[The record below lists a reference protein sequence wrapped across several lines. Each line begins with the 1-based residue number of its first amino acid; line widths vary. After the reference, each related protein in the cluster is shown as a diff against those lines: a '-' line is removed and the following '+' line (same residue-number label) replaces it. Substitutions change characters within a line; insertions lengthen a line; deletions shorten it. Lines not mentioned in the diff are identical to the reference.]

1 VVLRGIEEDPVA
13 ATKAELFERIRHDSW
28 REGLSVRA
36 LSRKYGVH
44 RRLVREALTRA
55 EPSSRK
61 TPVRRSP
68 QLEPFKEVIDGWLRA
83 DLDAPRKQRHTA
95 KRIHARLA
103 GEHGAAVSYPTVRD
117 YVARRRP
124 EIRVEEGR
132 GPAKVFVPQHHP
144 PGQDA
149 EVDFGELWVRLAG
162 VMTKCFLFVLRLS
175 YSGKAVHKVFATSG
189 QEAFLEGHMHAFT
202 VLGGVPA
209 GLVRYDN
216 LTAAVW
222 KVLVRG
228 RARIENPRW
237 TTFRSHFRFQ
247 AFYCLPGIEGA
258 HEKGGVEGEVG
269 YFRRNYLV
277 PVPEVDSLEELNAR
291 IAAAEQAEEGRRVGM
306 RIRTIGQ
313 DFAAEQPLLIPL
325 PDEPFET
332 GLVLTP
338 RVDRYGQV
346 MVRNNR
352 YSVPVGLIG
361 RQVRVVLRSSE
372 LVIYDRRAEVA
383 RHARLAGK
391 GAETLVLDHY
401 LEALMRKPGA
411 MPGSAPLEQARAA
424 GAFTGAHEALWSAA
438 RRAVGEPTATREL
451 IGVLLLHRHMDD
463 ADVIAGIGA
472 ALSVGAHTADVVAV
486 EARKVAETR
495 GNGQPGPSPAAAA
508 QEMPAQVTSLTLRRI
523 GALPADTRPLPAV
536 DAYDQLLRQPRPASK
551 EGQP

>member
-1 VVLRGIEEDPVA
+1 VVVRGLGEEDCVA
-13 ATKAELFERIRHDSW
+13 ATKVDLFDRIRHDSW

-36 LSRKYGVH
+36 LARKYGVH
-44 RRLVREALTRA
+44 RRLVREALTHA
-55 EPSSRK
+55 EPAPRK

-68 QLEPFKEVIDGWLRA
+68 QLDPLKEIIDGWLRA
-83 DLDAPRKQRHTA
+83 DLDAPRKQRHTVQ
-95 KRIHARLA
+95 RIHSRLVS
-103 GEHGAAVSYPTVRD
+103 EHGADGVSYWTVRD

-124 EIRVEEGR
+124 EIAEEAGR
-132 GPAKVFVPQHHP
+132 GPARVFVPQHHP

-162 VMTKCFLFVLRLS
+162 VMTKCFLFVFRMS
-175 YSGKAVHKVFATSG
+175 YSGKAVHQVFATCG
-189 QEAFLEGHMHAFT
+189 QEAFLEGHVHAFT

-209 GLVRYDN
+209 GQVRYDN

-222 KVLVRG
+222 KVLLRG
-228 RARIENPRW
+228 RARTENPRW
-237 TTFRSHFRFQ
+237 TVFRSHYRFQ

-277 PVPEVDSLEELNAR
+277 PVPEVASLAELNAQ
-291 IAAAEQAEEGRRVGM
+291 IAGAEQAEDGRRIGV

-313 DFAAEQPLLIPL
+313 DLAAERPLLIPL

-332 GLVLTP
+332 GLLLTP

-346 MVRNNR
+346 TVRNNR
-352 YSVPVGLIG
+352 YSVPVRLIG
-361 RQVRVVLRSSE
+361 RQVRIVLRSSE
-372 LVIYDRRAEVA
+372 LIVYDRHAEVA
-383 RHARLAGK
+383 RHPRLAAK
-391 GAETLVLDHY
+391 GTETLVLDHY

-411 MPGSAPLEQARAA
+411 MPGSAALEAARAT
-424 GAFTGAHEALWSAA
+424 GAFTPAHEALWSVA
-438 RRAVGEPTATREL
+438 RRALGEPAATREL

-495 GNGQPGPSPAAAA
+495 GARPAEPDMAGQPG
-508 QEMPAQVTSLTLRRI
+508 EVTSLTLRRI
-523 GALPADTRPLPAV
+523 AALPADTRPLPTV
-536 DAYDQLLRQPRPASK
+536 DAYDQLLRQPR
-551 EGQP
+551 EGRP

>member
-1 VVLRGIEEDPVA
+1 VA
-13 ATKAELFERIRHDSW
+13 ATKVELFERIRRDSW
-28 REGLSVRA
+28 REGLSIRA

-55 EPSSRK
+55 EPEPRK

-68 QLEPFKEVIDGWLRA
+68 QLEPFKEIIDGWLRA
-83 DLDAPRKQRHTA
+83 DLDAPRKQRHTV
-95 KRIHARLA
+95 KRIHARLIAEHDAA
-103 GEHGAAVSYPTVRD
+103 GLSYSAVRD

-124 EIRVEEGR
+124 EILEEEGR

-175 YSGKAVHKVFATSG
+175 YSGKAVHRVFATCG
-189 QEAFLEGHMHAFT
+189 QEAFLEGHVHAFT

-209 GLVRYDN
+209 GQIRYDN
-216 LTAAVW
+216 LSAAVW
-222 KVLVRG
+222 KVLLRG
-228 RARIENPRW
+228 RARTENPRW
-237 TTFRSHFRFQ
+237 TAFRSHFRFVP
-247 AFYCLPGIEGA
+247 FYCIPGVEGA

-269 YFRRNYLV
+269 YFRRNCLV
-277 PVPEVDSLEELNAR
+277 PVPDVTSLEELNAR
-291 IAAAEQAEEGRRVGM
+291 IAEAEQAEEGRRIGM

-313 DFAAEQPLLIPL
+313 DFAAEQPLLLPL
-325 PDEPFET
+325 PDETFET
-332 GLVLTP
+332 GLMLTP
-338 RVDRYGQV
+338 RVDRFSQV
-346 MVRNNR
+346 TVRCCR
-352 YSVPVGLIG
+352 YSVPVWLIG

-372 LVIYDRRAEVA
+372 LVIYDRHAEVT
-383 RHARLAGK
+383 RHARLTAK

-411 MPGSAPLEQARAA
+411 MPGSVALEQARAA

-438 RRAVGEPTATREL
+438 RHAVGEPAATREL

-486 EARKVAETR
+486 EARKVAQAR
-495 GNGQPGPSPAAAA
+495 GDGQGDPGTNAARAGNQALPAR
-508 QEMPAQVTSLTLRRI
+508 EAQVTSLTARRI
-523 GALPADTRPLPAV
+523 AELPPDTRPLPTV
-536 DAYDQLLRQPRPASK
+536 DAYDQLLRHSRTAR

>member
-1 VVLRGIEEDPVA
+1 VAVRGLGEEDCVA
-13 ATKAELFERIRHDSW
+13 ATKVELFERIRRDSW

-36 LSRKYGVH
+36 LARKYGVH

-55 EPSSRK
+55 EPAPRK

-68 QLEPFKEVIDGWLRA
+68 QLDPLKEIIDGWLRA

-95 KRIHARLA
+95 RRIHSRLIS
-103 GEHGAAVSYPTVRD
+103 EHGAGGVSYWTVRD
-117 YVARRRP
+117 YVACRRP
-124 EIRVEEGR
+124 EILVEEGR
-132 GPAKVFVPQHHP
+132 GPARVFVPQHHP

-162 VMTKCFLFVLRLS
+162 VMTKCYLFVFRLS
-175 YSGKAVHKVFATSG
+175 YSGRAVHQVFATCG
-189 QEAFLEGHMHAFT
+189 QEAFLEGHVHAFA

-209 GLVRYDN
+209 GQIRYDN

-222 KVLVRG
+222 RVLLRG
-228 RARIENPRW
+228 RAREENPRW
-237 TTFRSHFRFQ
+237 TAFRSHHRFQ

-277 PVPEVDSLEELNAR
+277 PVPEVHFLAELNAQ
-291 IAAAEQAEEGRRVGM
+291 IAEAERAEDGRRIGA

-313 DFAAEQPLLIPL
+313 DFAAEKPLLIPL

-332 GLVLTP
+332 GLLLTP
-338 RVDRYGQV
+338 RVDRCGQV

-352 YSVPVGLIG
+352 YSVPVRLIG
-361 RQVRVVLRSSE
+361 RPVRVVLRSSE
-372 LVIYDRRAEVA
+372 LIIYDRHAEVA
-383 RHARLAGK
+383 RHPRLAAK
-391 GAETLVLDHY
+391 GAENLVLDHY

-411 MPGSAPLEQARAA
+411 MPGSVALDQARAA
-424 GAFTGAHEALWSAA
+424 GAFTSAHEALWSAA
-438 RRAVGEPTATREL
+438 RRAVGEPAATREL
-451 IGVLLLHRHMDD
+451 IGVLLLHRHMAD

-472 ALSVGAHTADVVAV
+472 ALSVGAHTAEVVAV

-495 GNGQPGPSPAAAA
+495 GAGPAEPDLAGEPG
-508 QEMPAQVTSLTLRRI
+508 QVTSLTLRRI
-523 GALPADTRPLPAV
+523 AALPPDTRPLPTV
-536 DAYDQLLRQPRPASK
+536 HAYDQLLRRP
-551 EGQP
+551 GQGRP